1 MKLLKAFRGYVFFA
15 VVLGIWQ
22 LVGNPDSPLAPTP
35 SRWWPAFKTVE
46 SNGTLWT
53 ATAKSL
59 ELYVES
65 LVTGLVIGV
74 VLGIAIGGSRVLSRM
89 LGPLLEYCR
98 TTPPALLVPAAVLL
112 FGLHTYM
119 EIGIVVFASVWPVLL
134 STAGARRA
142 LPEQRLDVARTLH
155 FSWWKRM
162 RKIVLP
168 SLVPEIALG
177 VRVAVPL
184 CLLLVLLVDFL
195 LGTGGLGYVLIQSQQ
210 SFASAQA
217 WALVAFIGV
226 LGRLITVVVD
236 RSERLVLRR
245 WPTLAADA
253 G

>member
-1 MKLLKAFRGYVFFA
+1 MRLLKALRGYVFFA
-15 VVLGIWQ
+15 VVLGVWQ
-22 LVGNPDSPLAPTP
+22 LVGDPDSPLTPTP
-35 SRWWPAFKTVE
+35 SQWWPAFKTLQ
-46 SNGTLWT
+46 SNGTLWS

-59 ELYVES
+59 ELYGES
-65 LVTGLVIGV
+65 LAVGLVLGV
-74 VLGIAIGGSRVLSRM
+74 VLGIAIGGSPQLNRM

-112 FGLHTYM
+112 FGLNTSM
-119 EIGIVVFASVWPVLL
+119 EIGIVVFASIWPVLL
-134 STAGARRA
+134 NTAGARRA
-142 LPEQRLDVARTLH
+142 LPAQRLDVARTLH

-195 LGTGGLGYVLIQSQQ
+195 VGTGGLGYVLIQSQQ

-217 WALVAFIGV
+217 WALVAFMGV

-236 RSERLVLRR
+236 RSERSLLRR
-245 WPTLAADA
+245 WPTLAGD
-253 G
+253 